1 MTKLEKYLENSLNT
15 KNLFAYLGLFLF
27 TIITQNIYLNIE
39 TIEWDVASY
48 LVASQG
54 IENGVLPNQIQWESK
69 GPIFIY
75 LYYIFSLPAEN
86 TLVVFKLINDLILF
100 IISLVL
106 FKTILSKTKEYINSF
121 LSSILFLSIMSQ
133 VWAQSGYSEIYS
145 LLFLSLSYFII
156 TNYRFNNLSYL
167 LIGVLFSISSL
178 INQGT
183 VIFLLPIL
191 ISELT
196 LNSQRTYLRK
206 VINLGIGFTIPHLFF
221 LFLYLANDLIEIY
234 LATYLTI
241 PLGYI
246 QANYASFYE
255 LFVFSRELME
265 YNLYLYLC
273 LISLIFIN
281 LLNLLKKYTKK
292 TKLIIFDLDNLNI
305 IFGLLFYFIGSHNY
319 YHHLIYLVFFISF
332 MMNKINFSNQKK
344 FIYVLIFIS
353 SLSILQNSYKES
365 FNNLLNINS
374 LQQNYPLYNLANEID
389 SYFIDDYDVL
399 SFDYNLILYY
409 LDKPNFS
416 YIVHPSNHFEEFIIE
431 VLSDLD
437 KVNSDYITDLIN
449 KEPDVIICNPRM
461 IIRGIPTEIS
471 SLFNCEVSD
480 YNKNYFKLDTK
491 KYKNDE
497 NLNYYFDPYKEIS
510 VFIKKG

>member
-1 MTKLEKYLENSLNT
+1 MTKLEKYLENSLNA

-69 GPIFIY
+69 GPVFIY

-183 VIFLLPIL
+183 VIFLLPII

-196 LNSQRTYLRK
+196 LNSHRTYLRK

-221 LFLYLANDLIEIY
+221 LFLYLVNDLIEIY

-273 LISLIFIN
+273 LISLILIT

-319 YHHLIYLVFFISF
+319 YHHLIYLIFFISF

-353 SLSILQNSYKES
+353 SLSILQNTYKES